1 MDKHRKHI
9 TDEVAYYKKVAKNM
23 RRKNR
28 IKENDGENHEP
39 FNDDI
44 YIDKNSEQLSMD
56 EEFQNKELL
65 GWIEIMKNPNLQKA
79 MKKLSK
85 DEQIFITQI
94 LFKNYTQQELADKY
108 KINQSSMYYRIN
120 KIKRKIKNYMSKN

>member
-1 MDKHRKHI
+1 MDKYTKHI

-28 IKENDGENHEP
+28 IKEKNGENHEP